1 MLCDEVTSAIDL
13 ETDATIHE
21 VLLALPGTVL
31 FICHR
36 LHHIRKFDRVVVMEQ
51 GRAMEAGA
59 PAALLKDPASALSG
73 MVKTAELGKMK
84 KTNKKEREGKAK

>member
-21 VLLALPGTVL
+21 VLLALRGTVL

-36 LHHIRKFDRVVVMEQ
+36 LHHIREFDRVVVMEQ
-51 GRAMEAGA
+51 GRAVEAG
-59 PAALLKDPASALSG
+59 PPGALLKDPGSVLSG
-73 MVKTAELGKMK
+73 MVKTAEVGTKKGKVGG
-84 KTNKKEREGKAK
+84 KE